1 MKLNEIHRAPS
12 FWGWVRKSAGS
23 VGAILA
29 LWGAYD
35 KVNDKIIRP
44 IRQQQLA
51 QQREVAEHRARYVAQ
66 GLKLDSI
73 LVEVRRLNSR
83 RRTGR

>member
-1 MKLNEIHRAPS
+1 MNLSELHRSPS
-12 FWGWVRKSAGS
+12 AWKWFVSVVASA
-23 VGAILA
+23 LT

-44 IRQQQLA
+44 IRQQQLTQA
-51 QQREVAEHRARYVAQ
+51 REVAERRARYVAQ

-73 LVEVRRLNSR
+73 LVEVRALR
-83 RRTGR
+83 RRGVR